1 MAIRTL
7 LLALQAAT
15 EQGNEQ
21 LRADRVAQV
30 RNETQAAAPFL
41 LTAEVI
47 AVDSLTGATVLLN
60 GSKQITCTAATDEPL
75 QAGMQV
81 YISQIEGGNWVIH
94 GSVKG

>member
-15 EQGNEQ
+15 EQGMGQ
-21 LRADRVAQV
+21 LRSDRVTQV
-30 RNETQAAAPFL
+30 QSQAAVPFL
-41 LTAEVI
+41 LTAEVTS
-47 AVDSLTGATVLLN
+47 VDSLSGATVLLN

-81 YISQIEGGNWVIH
+81 YISQTEGGNWVIH
-94 GSVKG
+94 GSVKS